1 MTIADLPLV
10 TLPTP
15 TPGPIMAIFYSGDGG
30 WRDLDKQIGKN
41 LQASGIPVVGFD
53 TLRFFWDR
61 RTPEE
66 AANSLAVAIGHFSR
80 AWNTPNVL
88 LVGYSFGADMLP
100 FAVNR
105 LPEAER
111 GKIRQISLL
120 APGTAADFEIHVSGW
135 LGGSPHG
142 DALPIAP
149 ELQRLDPRLLQCFYG
164 ADDKDESACVLLSHA
179 EVIETEG
186 GHHFDGDYAAL
197 TRRIVDGLVR
207 RGSLPA
213 N

>member
-1 MTIADLPLV
+1 LRSYAKGDPARLVVLRGYDDLGSAVLGIVSGEARPAAPGSMTIADLPLV

-111 GKIRQISLL
+111 GKIRADIPACARHCRRFRDPCQRL
-120 APGTAADFEIHVSGW
+120 ARRLAARRCPSDRSGTATARPAS
-135 LGGSPHG
+135 
-142 DALPIAP
+142 AAM
-149 ELQRLDPRLLQCFYG
+149 LLRC
-164 ADDKDESACVLLSHA
+164 
-179 EVIETEG
+179 
-186 GHHFDGDYAAL
+186 
-197 TRRIVDGLVR
+197 R
-207 RGSLPA
+207 
-213 N
+213 